1 MTVVARVT
9 SPSMGYDE
17 LGELVARQQEH
28 AAEVAE
34 LVEQL
39 RRLRSLT
46 AAHSLDGELGEA
58 TATLRRVADELESRA
73 TPSDLRIHARWNDP
87 HVIGTNPVIGNINPI
102 APPLLP
108 QAQADGSIRAELT
121 LGHEYHGPPGCVHGG
136 VVAMIA
142 DEMLG
147 IANAVAGIP
156 AMTVELDVR
165 YHSPTPLGEPLVFT
179 SRQTR
184 RDGRKIWTEAEL
196 RAGDRLCASATG
208 LFVIPRK
215 MAERMAAE
223 EEARVTAGLVAGE

>member
-1 MTVVARVT
+1 MVRPIHSFIHSSICFFPLPRSHNAATTLSAQVGYGNVAGYLFNKGLMAPPPANPP
-9 SPSMGYDE
+9 SPE
-17 LGELVARQQEH
+17 
-28 AAEVAE
+28 
-34 LVEQL
+34 
-39 RRLRSLT
+39 T
-46 AAHSLDGELGEA
+46 AADAPE
-58 TATLRRVADELESRA
+58 
-73 TPSDLRIHARWNDP
+73 
-87 HVIGTNPVIGNINPI
+87 GNINPI

-108 QAQADGSIRAELT
+108 QAQTDGSIRAELT

-208 LFVIPRK
+208 LFVIPRR

-223 EEARVTAGLVAGE
+223 EEARVTAGLVTGE